1 MHRLHIHRSYPHIH
15 KVGAMGRHP
24 TGSPFISQK
33 MLPNGEEASTMI
45 TALCA
50 NPCVDRTVAIE
61 RFAYGGMNR
70 ILEERLDGSGKGV
83 NVALA
88 SVQLGMEAACV
99 GLLAEE
105 RGALIE
111 DRLVAGR
118 CQAEFVPVPGAVRVN
133 MKVLDRSTGT
143 ITEINEAGA
152 PVPPEA
158 VDAMV
163 ALAVRWAARSSH
175 IVLTGSTPPGC
186 PIDIYRRVTEEIKRA
201 APACRVVLDAEGARM
216 TEGLKALPHIIKPNR
231 YELELLCGREL
242 PTIEDVHA
250 EAQRLLTAGI
260 ALVAVSLGGDGAY
273 VSDGK
278 QAFFA
283 PAMNVPVRSTVG
295 AGDSLVAG
303 LLLAQE
309 AGANLADA
317 FRSAVAAATS
327 SVTTEGT
334 SLIDR
339 ALYQQF
345 LPQVELRQV
354 GL

>member
-1 MHRLHIHRSYPHIH
+1 M
-15 KVGAMGRHP
+15 
-24 TGSPFISQK
+24 TG
-33 MLPNGEEASTMI
+33 E
-45 TALCA
+45 
-50 NPCVDRTVAIE
+50 
-61 RFAYGGMNR
+61 
-70 ILEERLDGSGKGV
+70 
-83 NVALA
+83 
-88 SVQLGMEAACV
+88 
-99 GLLAEE
+99 
-105 RGALIE
+105 
-111 DRLVAGR
+111 
-118 CQAEFVPVPGAVRVN
+118 
-133 MKVLDRSTGT
+133 
-143 ITEINEAGA
+143 
-152 PVPPEA
+152 
-158 VDAMV
+158 
-163 ALAVRWAARSSH
+163 
-175 IVLTGSTPPGC
+175 
-186 PIDIYRRVTEEIKRA
+186 
-201 APACRVVLDAEGARM
+201 
-216 TEGLKALPHIIKPNR
+216 
-231 YELELLCGREL
+231 
-242 PTIEDVHA
+242 
-250 EAQRLLTAGI
+250 RLLTAGI

>member
-1 MHRLHIHRSYPHIH
+1 
-15 KVGAMGRHP
+15 
-24 TGSPFISQK
+24 
-33 MLPNGEEASTMI
+33 MI

-158 VDAMV
+158 VDAMLPFLSERFANPSGSHRFARTIRQVIDESRDVV
-163 ALAVRWAARSSH
+163 ADVVGCEPGEMLAQS
-175 IVLTGSTPPGC
+175 LL
-186 PIDIYRRVTEEIKRA
+186 
-201 APACRVVLDAEGARM
+201 APAASATTG
-216 TEGLKALPHIIKPNR
+216 T
-231 YELELLCGREL
+231 
-242 PTIEDVHA
+242 
-250 EAQRLLTAGI
+250 GI
-260 ALVAVSLGGDGAY
+260 V
-273 VSDGK
+273 
-278 QAFFA
+278 
-283 PAMNVPVRSTVG
+283 
-295 AGDSLVAG
+295 G
-303 LLLAQE
+303 LL
-309 AGANLADA
+309 
-317 FRSAVAAATS
+317 V
-327 SVTTEGT
+327 
-334 SLIDR
+334 
-339 ALYQQF
+339 
-345 LPQVELRQV
+345 
-354 GL
+354 